1 MDGNGSIESK
11 TPDGFPTPVSL
22 LLMPPWLH
30 SFLFP
35 QAGIRYP
42 GLEGGGRFGFLIG
55 HLYCENA
62 GTVPKPSEGF
72 PRVLYPGDAFLLG
85 APRDGM
91 SFVALSAAENFT
103 VCWEDGVCAGR

>member
-1 MDGNGSIESK
+1 MG
-11 TPDGFPTPVSL
+11 
-22 LLMPPWLH
+22 
-30 SFLFP
+30 
-35 QAGIRYP
+35 
-42 GLEGGGRFGFLIG
+42 EGGGRSDFLIG

-62 GTVPKPSEGF
+62 GTVPKPDEGF